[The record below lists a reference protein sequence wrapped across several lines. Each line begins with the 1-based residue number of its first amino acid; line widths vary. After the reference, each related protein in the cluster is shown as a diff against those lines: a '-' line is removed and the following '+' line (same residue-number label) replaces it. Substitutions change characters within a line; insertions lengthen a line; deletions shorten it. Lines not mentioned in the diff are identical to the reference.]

1 MSRAAV
7 SSARSR
13 LLRMYIVV
21 AVEGHPSPQ
30 QPPVCQASSDKVGQ
44 GGGIGAYG
52 SYEFPT
58 YG

>member
-1 MSRAAV
+1 MSRAAA

-13 LLRMYIVV
+13 LLRMYIVI

-30 QPPVCQASSDKVGQ
+30 QPPVCKVVDKFGQ

-52 SYEFPT
+52 SHEFPT